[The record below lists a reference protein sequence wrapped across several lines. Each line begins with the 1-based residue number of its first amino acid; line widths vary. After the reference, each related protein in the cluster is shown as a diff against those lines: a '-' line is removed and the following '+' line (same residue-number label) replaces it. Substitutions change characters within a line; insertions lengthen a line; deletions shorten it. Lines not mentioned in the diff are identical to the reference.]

1 MNNIEFSNEQKIAF
15 ERYKQGENIF
25 ITGPGGTGKSML
37 IKEIKNHAVLNNKKI
52 QVCAMTGCAALLLS
66 CKAKTLHSW
75 SGIYLGNGTIDQ
87 QVNKILKSVYKV
99 AAWKDIEILIV
110 DEVSMMSKKIME
122 LLDKI
127 GKRVRRS
134 EKPFG
139 GIQLVFSGDFYQLP
153 PVGNKEEPD
162 TIQFCFESE
171 LWDKTFTKEN
181 HIQLVKIFRQKDEEY
196 CTILNEIREGRLKRS
211 SLNKLLERVN
221 RNKTDEFPKPT
232 KLFPIRSKG
241 DIINL
246 EEMSS
251 LNEKEVIYESKINL
265 ELPISEKEKEY
276 KKKFTPD
283 QIKAELDFI
292 QSNLLCE
299 KNLRLKVGAQVMS
312 IANIEFPNGIICNG
326 SQGVITRITAEGLPV
341 VKFYSGFEAIMNYHI
356 WPSENIPGI
365 GIAQIPLILA
375 WAITIHKSQG
385 ASLDCAEI
393 DVGTSVFECGQ
404 TYVALSR
411 VRNMEGLYLT
421 SFDVNKIRIN
431 KKVREF
437 YDRLN
442 FNCEK

>member
-1 MNNIEFSNEQKIAF
+1 MNNIVFSEEQKLAF
-15 ERYKQGENIF
+15 DRYKEGENIF

-37 IKEIKNHAVLNNKKI
+37 IKEIKKHAVLNNKKI
-52 QVCAMTGCAALLLS
+52 QVCAMTGCAALLLC

-99 AAWKDIEILIV
+99 AVWKDIQVLVI

-127 GKRVRRS
+127 GKSVRKS

-139 GIQLVFSGDFYQLP
+139 GIQLIFSGDFYQLP
-153 PVGNKEEPD
+153 PVGNKEEPE

-171 LWDKTFTKEN
+171 LWNKIFSKSN
-181 HIQLVKIFRQKDEEY
+181 HIQLVKIFRQKDEAY
-196 CTILNEIREGRLKRS
+196 CTILNEIREGKLKRS
-211 SLNKLLERVN
+211 SLNKLMERVN
-221 RNKTDEFPKPT
+221 VNKIEGNIKPT

-241 DIINL
+241 DMLNM
-246 EEMSS
+246 EEMSQ
-251 LNEKEVIYESKINL
+251 LNEKEVIYESKINV

-276 KKKFTPD
+276 KKKFT
-283 QIKAELDFI
+283 AEQVKSELEFI

-299 KNLRLKVGAQVMS
+299 KILRLKVGAQVMS

-326 SQGVITRITAEGLPV
+326 SQGVVTRFTVEGLPL
-341 VKFYSGFEAIMNYHI
+341 VKFYSGFEVIMNYHI

-365 GIAQIPLILA
+365 GVGQIPLILA

-393 DVGTSVFECGQ
+393 DVGSSVFECGQ

-411 VRNMEGLYLT
+411 VRNFEGLYLT

-437 YDRLN
+437 YDKLN
-442 FNCEK
+442 EL